1 MARPASGPLVDV
13 SFVKPDH
20 APVPCSGRPQRG
32 LPSVLPLVVL
42 LTLGGCGGTGGG
54 NGGGA
59 SGAAVNPVAP
69 SNIEPQ
75 PTAALL
81 PTGLAMTIRVDDIN
95 LLGVINPF
103 GVVRGSRDRAA
114 VGHAGIDV
122 PLNSGAPLFA
132 VGTGP
137 ILSVRPSVDSRPGDL
152 VRILL
157 AADSMPGTGWVF
169 LYEHVTLLNG
179 LGVGSI
185 VSRGQQMATNSME
198 TGRNNHLELSHVF
211 NELEF
216 TENQTCWVDQLD
228 GLARTGFVN
237 RFNTELRTDPRF
249 ISAWQS
255 VDEGLPFRELLN
267 TEKYPDGAR
276 MCYPPGTDERVVP

>member
-81 PTGLAMTIRVDDIN
+81 PTGLAMPIRVDDIN

-137 ILSVRPSVDSRPGDL
+137 ILSVRPSVDSRPRRSRQDTSGCRLD
-152 VRILL
+152 
-157 AADSMPGTGWVF
+157 AGHWVGVS
-169 LYEHVTLLNG
+169 LRACHVTERTRRWQHR
-179 LGVGSI
+179 
-185 VSRGQQMATNSME
+185 VSRPANG
-198 TGRNNHLELSHVF
+198 H
-211 NELEF
+211 
-216 TENQTCWVDQLD
+216 QLD
-228 GLARTGFVN
+228 GNG
-237 RFNTELRTDPRF
+237 P
-249 ISAWQS
+249 QQ
-255 VDEGLPFRELLN
+255 
-267 TEKYPDGAR
+267 
-276 MCYPPGTDERVVP
+276 PP